1 MDHHRLSRK
10 SIDRLATCEPELH
23 KLAVLAL
30 KYSPYDFGITEG
42 VRDIDTQRKYVEEGK
57 SQTMNSRH
65 LPNVNG
71 LSEAFDFCVYGKD
84 GLTWDKGHFRKVA
97 QAFIRASIELGID
110 IEFGGLWQSFEDWPH
125 IQLRERKK

>member
-84 GLTWDKGHFRKVA
+84 GHSSGLLLSLVLISSSADCGSLLRIGHTF
-97 QAFIRASIELGID
+97 S
-110 IEFGGLWQSFEDWPH
+110 
-125 IQLRERKK
+125 